1 MTALIRINQEGQF
14 TEITEGDAVT
24 NALPV
29 GDVASHDQITQLLD
43 QPTVR
48 LQVDGFADGRGFS
61 VARQLRLLGFAGVIE
76 VIGDLL
82 PDQLPMAAASG
93 IDAILIRAEHA
104 KRCEES
110 HWRLKSGDKTRF
122 GYQRS
127 VAGV

>member
-14 TEITEGDAVT
+14 SEVTEGDAVA

-29 GDVASHDQITQLLD
+29 GDVASHDQITRLLD
-43 QPTVR
+43 QPIVR
-48 LQVDGFADGRGFS
+48 LQVDGFADGRGLS

-93 IDAILIRAEHA
+93 IDAILIRTEHA
-104 KRCEES
+104 RRCEES
-110 HWRLKSGDKTRF
+110 HWRLKSGDKNRF

-127 VAGV
+127 VAGG

>member
-24 NALPV
+24 HALPV
-29 GDVASHDQITQLLD
+29 GDVASHEQITQLLD

-61 VARQLRLLGFAGVIE
+61 VARQLRLLGFTGVIE

-104 KRCEES
+104 RRCEQS
-110 HWRLKSGDKTRF
+110 QWLRLAAQISPP
-122 GYQRS
+122 
-127 VAGV
+127 

>member
-1 MTALIRINQEGQF
+1 MTALISINQEGQF
-14 TEITEGDAVT
+14 SEITEGDVVA

-43 QPTVR
+43 QPVVR

-82 PDQLPMAAASG
+82 PDQLPMAVASG
-93 IDAILIRAEHA
+93 IDALLIRVGHA
-104 KRCEES
+104 KRCGEN
-110 HWRLKSGDKTRF
+110 HWRLKSGDKSRF

-127 VAGV
+127 VA

>member
-14 TEITEGDAVT
+14 SEIAEGDAVAS
-24 NALPV
+24 ALPV

-43 QPTVR
+43 LSTVR
-48 LQVDGFADGRGFS
+48 LQVDGFVDGRGFT

-104 KRCEES
+104 RRCEES
-110 HWRLKSGDKTRF
+110 QWRLKSRDKNRF

-127 VAGV
+127 VA

>member
-1 MTALIRINQEGQF
+1 MTVLIRINQEGQF
-14 TEITEGDAVT
+14 SEITEGDAAAK
-24 NALPV
+24 ALPV
-29 GDVASHDQITQLLD
+29 GDAVSHDQITQLLD

-122 GYQRS
+122 SYQRS
-127 VAGV
+127 VA

>member
-14 TEITEGDAVT
+14 SEITDGDAVA
-24 NALPV
+24 NALRV

-43 QPTVR
+43 QPVVR

-82 PDQLPMAAASG
+82 PDQLPMAVASG

-104 KRCEES
+104 KRYEES
-110 HWRLKSGDKTRF
+110 HWRLKSGDKSRF

-127 VAGV
+127 VA

>member
-14 TEITEGDAVT
+14 SEITDGDAVA
-24 NALPV
+24 NALRV

-43 QPTVR
+43 QPVVR

-82 PDQLPMAAASG
+82 PDQLPMAVASG

-104 KRCEES
+104 KRCEEN
-110 HWRLKSGDKTRF
+110 HWRLKSGDKSRF

-127 VAGV
+127 VA

>member
-1 MTALIRINQEGQF
+1 MAALIRINQEGQF
-14 TEITEGDAVT
+14 SEITDDDAVA

-29 GDVASHDQITQLLD
+29 GDVASQDQITQLLD
-43 QPTVR
+43 QPVVR
-48 LQVDGFADGRGFS
+48 LELDGFADGRGLS
-61 VARQLRLLGFAGVIE
+61 VARQLRLLGFTGVIE

-104 KRCEES
+104 ERCEEGQ
-110 HWRLKSGDKTRF
+110 WRQKSAVNNRF

-127 VAGV
+127 VAGG